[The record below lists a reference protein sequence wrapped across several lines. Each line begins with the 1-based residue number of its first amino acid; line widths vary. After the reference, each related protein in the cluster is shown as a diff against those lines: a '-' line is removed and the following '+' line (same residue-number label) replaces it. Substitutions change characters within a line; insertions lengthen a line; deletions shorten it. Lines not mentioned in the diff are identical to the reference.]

1 MCENS
6 EILLLKQ
13 ELEDSKRELMNYK
26 AAAAQTGDY
35 MKEVDRLNLELS
47 RSNSEK
53 DLILQSSS
61 SSMILIKPD
70 FTILWTNRSMNELCN
85 YNEDSLKGK
94 KCYEVLKSDA
104 CGTEKCH
111 VFKVLKEKVQ
121 VKQELY
127 VTINGSKRLCVVC
140 ASPLFDDEGNIA
152 AILEDFTDIME
163 FNNMEKEILKL
174 QKLNSLSILAGGI
187 AHDFNNF
194 LTAIIGNISLAM
206 MMEQNSQILDILKEA
221 EKSSMMAKELTQQ
234 LLTFSRSGIPK
245 KESLSIR
252 TLLEESTSFA
262 LMGSNVRCNFH
273 IEDDIWNV
281 EADRRQINQVV
292 NTIVI
297 NSRQAMP
304 SGGIIKVNAQNF
316 VQDNNLSIPLQKG
329 NYVRIAF
336 EDNGAGIPEEY
347 LPRIFDP
354 YFTTKQQGSGLGLAV
369 AHSIIKKHNGFINI
383 ESVNGVKT
391 VVEIFLPTSQEE
403 LKQEKLT
410 SGVKNNGN
418 GNNGSGKILIMDDNT
433 GVRTVL
439 GRMLQH
445 LGLEVSYADDGIVA
459 VDLYKN
465 EMQQGGKFDIVICDL
480 TIPGGMGGRETLDR
494 LLEIDPHV
502 KAVASSGYTDA
513 PAMTDYESLGF
524 CGVIPKPY
532 RLKDVGAVLKGI
544 LKKK

>member
-6 EILLLKQ
+6 DILTLRQ
-13 ELEDSKRELMNYK
+13 ELEDSKREFLAYK
-26 AAAAQTGDY
+26 AASAQTGDY
-35 MKEVDRLNLELS
+35 IKEIDRLNKELS
-47 RSNSEK
+47 RSNKEK
-53 DLILQSSS
+53 DLVLQNSS

-70 FTILWTNRSMNELCN
+70 FTILWTNRSMNELCGSGN
-85 YNEDSLKGK
+85 DSLKGK
-94 KCYEVLKSDA
+94 KCFEVLKSEA
-104 CGTEKCH
+104 CGSEECH
-111 VFKVLKEKVQ
+111 IFKVMKEKLQ
-121 VKQELY
+121 IKSELNIS
-127 VTINGSKRLCVVC
+127 INNFKHLFVVH
-140 ASPLFDDEGNIA
+140 ASPLFDDDGNIT
-152 AILEDFTDIME
+152 AILEDFTDITE
-163 FNNMEKEILKL
+163 FNNLEKEILKL
-174 QKLNSLSILAGGI
+174 QRLNSLSILAGGI

-234 LLTFSRSGIPK
+234 LLTYSRSSSPK
-245 KESLSIR
+245 KECLSVK
-252 TLLEESTSFA
+252 TFLEESTGFA
-262 LMGSNVRCNFH
+262 LMGSNVRCQYN
-273 IEDDIWNV
+273 IAEDIRNI
-281 EADRRQINQVV
+281 EADSGQINQVINAV
-292 NTIVI
+292 II

-304 SGGIIKVNAQNF
+304 SGGIVKVNAQNVF
-316 VQDNNLSIPLQKG
+316 VDNHHLIPLKTG
-329 NYVRIAF
+329 DYVKITI
-336 EDNGAGIPEEY
+336 EDNGIGIPEEY

-391 VVEIFLPTSQEE
+391 IVEIFLPASQEVP
-403 LKQEKLT
+403 KTKHM
-410 SGVKNNGN
+410 SVNIKVNGN
-418 GNNGSGKILIMDDNT
+418 GGNGSGKILIMDDNT

-459 VDLYKN
+459 VEIYRD
-465 EMQQGGKFDIVICDL
+465 EMQKGRKFDIVICDL
-480 TIPGGMGGRETLDR
+480 TVPGGMGGRETLDK
-494 LLEIDPHV
+494 LLEIDPDV

-513 PAMTDYESLGF
+513 PAMTDFENLGF

-532 RLKDVGAVLKGI
+532 RLKDVGMVLKEI